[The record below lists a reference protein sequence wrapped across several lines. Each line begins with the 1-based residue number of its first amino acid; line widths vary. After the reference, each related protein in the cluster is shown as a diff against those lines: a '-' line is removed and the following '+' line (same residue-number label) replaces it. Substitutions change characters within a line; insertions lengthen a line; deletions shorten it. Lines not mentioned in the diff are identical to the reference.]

1 MATRSLRNRVS
12 SRLSSPM
19 HATEQDGQAQTH
31 MQAEE
36 EDEGRDDGL
45 ADPTWLE
52 PPVRRLPPS
61 FQDHKGLERL
71 GVLELQ
77 QPLGE
82 PPTQKLLQRL
92 KLNYRP
98 SNRATP
104 LNSEEVVTPSVES
117 ERPDFPSP
125 QGAEPSVEPPQEWQ
139 PPDSMVISSPPRG
152 RPAKRDAA
160 EMRQSGAAAFTF
172 EITPS
177 PVKSNFEHTPP
188 QRQSSSKPVSIQ
200 EHLRQDRVLNYVE
213 RAIREAEHNGDL
225 GLVPG
230 LDKLRNDAFVK
241 RDLWAVLDSIAHQ
254 APTED
259 HLKVFK
265 RFIKKGV
272 RRHRRDVL
280 NSGTQNSE
288 ATNSL
293 SPRPAPV
300 LAEPFQ
306 PQSPSISATQRA
318 PFTSPFR
325 KRPPPTQQKPS
336 PRKQKPLPGTLSS
349 KRTAIMATNDSTP
362 RRHSRSPRN
371 KRSGSQSSSSSLS
384 SAKSVPDDFLARL
397 EAERMLNGADERSP
411 RNGGQ
416 RQAGVG
422 KTTGNRLRSSNNTNN
437 LPDSTQHPSNFND
450 VAKLAAKKLKRPR
463 EEIDYDPAEID
474 AQRRHYLADSFQDY
488 NYVARPEI
496 DERTHVPCHEDEPEV
511 TVPHTRVP
519 PPVVHANP
527 VQPPLDT
534 LASSRQGPG
543 SLQLELP
550 NDNSF
555 DEMEEAEFDVP
566 TPLSWCSPV
575 PDFVP
580 PPPRREAL
588 SSRAGTPRAAKNPA
602 VVKARKSAR
611 VMVS

>member
-1 MATRSLRNRVS
+1 MS

-19 HATEQDGQAQTH
+19 HVAEQEGQAQTQAQT
-31 MQAEE
+31 QAEE
-36 EDEGRDDGL
+36 AVEGRNEDV
-45 ADPTWLE
+45 ADQAWLE
-52 PPVRRLPPS
+52 PPVRRMPPS
-61 FQDHKGLERL
+61 YQDHKGLERL

-125 QGAEPSVEPPQEWQ
+125 QEAQPSIEPPHESQ
-139 PPDSMVISSPPRG
+139 PYDPMVISSPPRG
-152 RPAKRDAA
+152 RPAKKDAA
-160 EMRQSGAAAFTF
+160 EMRQFGAAAFPF

-177 PVKSNFEHTPP
+177 PVKSNFAHTPP
-188 QRQSSSKPVSIQ
+188 QRQDSSKPVSIQ

-254 APTED
+254 EPTED
-259 HLKVFK
+259 HLRVFK

-272 RRHRRDVL
+272 KRHRREVL

-300 LAEPFQ
+300 LAEPF
-306 PQSPSISATQRA
+306 PSQSPSVAAIQPSA
-318 PFTSPFR
+318 FTSPFR
-325 KRPPPTQQKPS
+325 TRPSLTQPKIS
-336 PRKQKPLPGTLSS
+336 PRKQKPLPATPSS
-349 KRTAIMATNDSTP
+349 KRTTVMATNDATSGQ
-362 RRHSRSPRN
+362 RSRSPRK

-397 EAERMLNGADERSP
+397 EAERVSNGADERSP
-411 RNGGQ
+411 TNGGQ
-416 RQAGVG
+416 RQAGVE

-437 LPDSTQHPSNFND
+437 LPDSRQHPSNFND

-463 EEIDYDPAEID
+463 EDVDYDPAEID
-474 AQRRHYLADSFQDY
+474 AQRKHYLADSFQDY
-488 NYVARPEI
+488 NYVSRPEI
-496 DERTHVPCHEDEPEV
+496 DERTHVPYHDDEPEV
-511 TVPHTRVP
+511 TVSHTRVP
-519 PPVVHANP
+519 PPVVHAHP
-527 VQPPLDT
+527 VQAPLGT
-534 LASSRQGPG
+534 LASTTRAPG
-543 SLQLELP
+543 SLSLELP
-550 NDNSF
+550 NGNSRKRRF
-555 DEMEEAEFDVP
+555 DEMEEEELDIP
-566 TPLSWCSPV
+566 TPLSSSPL

-588 SSRAGTPRAAKNPA
+588 TSRAGTPRAAKHPA